1 MLIASCLPI
10 AGYFFSG
17 TEKIRKMIHVWGCLN
32 LYWPIAQQNG
42 WVSGILALEE

>member
-17 TEKIRKMIHVWGCLN
+17 TEKIRKMITRLGLSKS
-32 LYWPIAQQNG
+32 L
-42 WVSGILALEE
+42 LAYSATKWMG